1 MFLFHLYRLMGD
13 KTRLEDLVP
22 MLTNYTGLKNQFDWL
37 LDGQIESLV
46 SYNLK
51 KELPLMERI
60 LRNQGN
66 EEVNEEFRISENE
79 ANANYSG
86 SPDMF
91 KWVGVLRAA
100 DIFWNRDSGG
110 KAILILYQAE
120 ALVDGSPRIV
130 VRTDEK

>member
-13 KTRLEDLVP
+13 KTSLEELVP

-51 KELPLMERI
+51 KELPLMERF
-60 LRNQGN
+60 LRNQRN
-66 EEVNEEFRISENE
+66 EEVNEELRISENE

-110 KAILILYQAE
+110 KAILVLYQAE
-120 ALVDGSPRIV
+120 AMVDGSPRIV

>member
-13 KTRLEDLVP
+13 KTSLDELVP
-22 MLTNYTGLKNQFDWL
+22 MLTNYTSLKNQFDWL

-51 KELPLMERI
+51 KELPLMERF

-79 ANANYSG
+79 AIANYSG

-110 KAILILYQAE
+110 KAILVLYQAE
-120 ALVDGSPRIV
+120 AMVDGSPRIV